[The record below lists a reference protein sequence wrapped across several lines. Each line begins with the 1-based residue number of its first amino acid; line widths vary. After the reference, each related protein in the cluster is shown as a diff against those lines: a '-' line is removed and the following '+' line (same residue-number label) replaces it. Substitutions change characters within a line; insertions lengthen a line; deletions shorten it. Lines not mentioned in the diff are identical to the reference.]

1 MVGIHAPALY
11 LGGLIIPKGWPRLV
25 PGIGLII
32 VAHQGLPEG
41 SWSENERY
49 ESGRSPAHEVGEK
62 CSSGQRPIQLSNKNF
77 ISGCPSSAKA
87 LKTAVII

>member
-1 MVGIHAPALY
+1 MVGIHALAFY

-32 VAHQGLPEG
+32 VVHQGLAEG
-41 SWSENERY
+41 SWSENECY
-49 ESGRSPAHEVGEK
+49 ESGKSPAHEVGEK
-62 CSSGQRPIQLSNKNF
+62 CSSGQRRIQLPNKNF
-77 ISGCPSSAKA
+77 ISGCPRSAKA